1 MDKQKSKSVRRDRR
15 CTGIR
20 KRITG
25 TPSRPRLAVF
35 KSLKHIYAQIIDDL
49 AGKTLCSASTRE
61 AAEGVGDKSGN
72 KGAAAIVGKSLA
84 KKATAAGIKDV
95 AFDRGGFR
103 FHGRIKA
110 LADAAREG
118 GLKF

>member
-1 MDKQKSKSVRRDRR
+1 MDKQKSKVVRRERR

-25 TPSRPRLAVF
+25 TPARPRLAVF
-35 KSLKHIYAQIIDDL
+35 KSLKHIYVQIIDDL

-61 AAEGVGDKSGN
+61 AEGAGDKTGN
-72 KGAAAIVGKSLA
+72 KGAAAVVGKTIA